1 MSAQI
6 QHSRFSAIRIRS
18 RRISSFPNE
27 NLESSSFAKM
37 DPIPMLQYALD
48 LSLKSLKHD
57 KGGEYG
63 VAITCYYETIA
74 CLDKAIN
81 LLAKRHSSHQAID
94 MILEKKLKYSKRIS
108 QLLQLREE
116 GLYSLE
122 KVDLPKSIHPRNEN
136 YQFQDFHTV
145 NWVI

>member
-1 MSAQI
+1 
-6 QHSRFSAIRIRS
+6 
-18 RRISSFPNE
+18 
-27 NLESSSFAKM
+27 M
-37 DPIPMLQYALD
+37 DPIPLLQYALD

-57 KGGEYG
+57 KVGEIG
-63 VAITCYYETIA
+63 LAITCYYETIT

-108 QLLQLREE
+108 QLLLLREE

-122 KVDLPKSIHPRNEN
+122 KIELPRSVLPRNEN

-145 NWVI
+145 LFIVLHDRYAFI

>member
-1 MSAQI
+1 MLCRQI
-6 QHSRFSAIRIRS
+6 PGTVRKFRS
-18 RRISSFPNE
+18 RQSILSPTKNPQTT
-27 NLESSSFAKM
+27 KM
-37 DPIPMLQYALD
+37 DPIPMLQFALD

-57 KGGEYG
+57 KAGEFG
-63 VAITCYYETIA
+63 LAITCYYETIA

-145 NWVI
+145 IFFI

>member
-1 MSAQI
+1 
-6 QHSRFSAIRIRS
+6 
-18 RRISSFPNE
+18 
-27 NLESSSFAKM
+27 M
-37 DPIPMLQYALD
+37 DPIPMLQQALD

-57 KGGEYG
+57 KAGEFG
-63 VAITCYYETIA
+63 PAVTCYYETLS

-108 QLLQLREE
+108 QLLALRED

-122 KVDLPKSIHPRNEN
+122 KVELPKSVQPRNEN

-145 NWVI
+145 LIVLMIGTRLSNLRCIEINPRQVIA